1 VAANES
7 RQTPIGIK
15 RSDDVISFIAGGL
28 LGFTT
33 AALFAANHLYKPM
46 VEAGKRYHFRCVT
59 RKGIPSLAT
68 VARMSISDNTG
79 SQRQHHVPG
88 ATLDAS
94 VRAALP
100 HADLVYGGAD
110 GMGVVVDGD
119 RLELHGAVP
128 ITPQP
133 AGVDRPA

>member
-1 VAANES
+1 MHHEPV
-7 RQTPIGIK
+7 
-15 RSDDVISFIAGGL
+15 DDG
-28 LGFTT
+28 
-33 AALFAANHLYKPM
+33 ALALVDFYFWP
-46 VEAGKRYHFRCVT
+46 
-59 RKGIPSLAT
+59 
-68 VARMSISDNTG
+68 
-79 SQRQHHVPG
+79 HHVPG